1 MIPSACNLYVH
12 PLIVIL
18 CKGTCIICFT
28 GANTGT
34 YNLMKENAFSSDF
47 LQNVHLL
54 LTTILLV
61 IIQLQPQSFTKTSV
75 SSCRT
80 ICPGLNILLG
90 PTIYLVLFAVLLVEV
105 IIQTSKNPLI
115 RSQLTYCSQV
125 WRPHL
130 LKHIM
135 SLERVQC
142 RATKFILNDF
152 SSDYKSR
159 LVAR

>member
-1 MIPSACNLYVH
+1 M
-12 PLIVIL
+12 PLFKVRYAHI
-18 CKGTCIICFT
+18 
-28 GANTGT
+28 
-34 YNLMKENAFSSDF
+34 
-47 LQNVHLL
+47 
-54 LTTILLV
+54 LV

-90 PTIYLVLFAVLLVEV
+90 PTSYLVLFAVLLVEV
-105 IIQTSKNPLI
+105 IIQTSKKSSIYISLI

-135 SLERVQC
+135 SLERVQR

-152 SSDYKSR
+152 SLDYKSR
-159 LVAR
+159 LVVLQILPLMMQLEVNDIMLLMILSRSLYPLFVLDPAALQLI